1 MESAGDWEKKLVMNE
16 LMQAHELTKQLRN
29 HLSPSSP
36 GELLTQKILSSF
48 NKALSMLKSSG
59 SEGEPQLTG
68 PASGT
73 DSPHSVSES
82 PRSENSNRAFLDP
95 ECRDGSKKRKM
106 QPKWSEQVRVSSGP
120 SLEGPPDDGNSW
132 RKYGQKDILGAKYPR
147 AYYRCTHRNVQ
158 GCAAKKQVQRS
169 EEDPSIFQVMYQGH
183 HTCMQ
188 ATSVIRG
195 ASPASPEL
203 KEQQQQQPQQG
214 VLLNFKTGLKVRTED
229 LDTQG
234 VNSSSFSFPH
244 ASIQGANVGECIF
257 SSSSLDSPFMSTF
270 SPPFMSPATS
280 GSNYFS
286 SVSPCHMNSYGG
298 GGSTSMPTAGTS
310 DINEIISAVTS
321 GSNSSLV
328 DLEFSLDQF
337 DASTFLS

>member
-36 GELLTQKILSSF
+36 GELLIQKILSSF
-48 NKALSMLKSSG
+48 NKALSMLKSSD
-59 SEGEPQLTG
+59 SEGEPQRTG

-82 PRSENSNRAFLDP
+82 PSSENSNRAFLDP

-132 RKYGQKDILGAKYPR
+132 IKYGLKDILGAKYPR

-188 ATSVIRG
+188 ATNVIRG

-203 KEQQQQQPQQG
+203 KEQQQPQQG
-214 VLLNFKTGLKVRTED
+214 VLLNFTTGLKVRTED

-234 VNSSSFSFPH
+234 VNSSSFFPH
-244 ASIQGANVGECIF
+244 ASTQGANVGGCIF
-257 SSSSLDSPFMSTF
+257 SSSSLDNPFMSTF
-270 SPPFMSPATS
+270 SSPFMSPATS
-280 GSNYFS
+280 GSNYLS
-286 SVSPCHMNSYGG
+286 SVSSCHMNSYGG
-298 GGSTSMPTAGTS
+298 EGSTSMPTLVTS
-310 DINEIISAVTS
+310 DINEIISAVPS
-321 GSNSSLV
+321 GLNSSLV
-328 DLEFSLDQF
+328 DFEFSLDQF
-337 DASTFLS
+337 DASAFLSSV

>member
-1 MESAGDWEKKLVMNE
+1 
-16 LMQAHELTKQLRN
+16 
-29 HLSPSSP
+29 
-36 GELLTQKILSSF
+36 
-48 NKALSMLKSSG
+48 MLKSSD
-59 SEGEPQLTG
+59 SEGEPQRTG

-82 PRSENSNRAFLDP
+82 PSSENSNRAFLDP

-132 RKYGQKDILGAKYPR
+132 IKYGLKDILGAKYPR

-188 ATSVIRG
+188 ATNVIRG

-203 KEQQQQQPQQG
+203 KEQQQPQQG
-214 VLLNFKTGLKVRTED
+214 VLLNFTTGLKVRTED

-234 VNSSSFSFPH
+234 VNSSSFFPH
-244 ASIQGANVGECIF
+244 ASTQGANVGGCIF
-257 SSSSLDSPFMSTF
+257 SSSSLDNPFMSTF
-270 SPPFMSPATS
+270 SSPFMSPATS
-280 GSNYFS
+280 GSNYLS
-286 SVSPCHMNSYGG
+286 SVSSCHMNSYGG
-298 GGSTSMPTAGTS
+298 EGSTSMPTLVTS
-310 DINEIISAVTS
+310 DINEIISAVPS
-321 GSNSSLV
+321 GLNSSLV
-328 DLEFSLDQF
+328 DFEFSLDQF
-337 DASTFLS
+337 DASAFLSSV